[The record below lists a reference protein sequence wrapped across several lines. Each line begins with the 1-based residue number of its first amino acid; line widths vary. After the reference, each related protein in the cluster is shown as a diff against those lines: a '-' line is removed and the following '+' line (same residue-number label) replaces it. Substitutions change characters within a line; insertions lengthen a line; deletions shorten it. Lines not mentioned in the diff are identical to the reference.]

1 MCFLNWNNIPCELYT
16 GWRATF
22 SLRQVY
28 EYTIDSFCSFTSF
41 EKKIQKEI
49 LAQRMPNM
57 GIFFFFL
64 SVLSYIFI
72 SYEYSKNRTRMLG
85 NSVHEILI
93 LKSIRFPGFI
103 FKSLQESL
111 LGAFF
116 PAFTSDAANTL
127 TGVNE
132 LLPLWA
138 KAGSETS
145 NIVPQVLWQSALNA
159 AFAAWLLSPP
169 RSLKTRLSRVSA
181 GYPPLFTTTLLSF
194 LLHSSMLCDRT
205 ITITPELA
213 CFAPPWLQRA

>member
-1 MCFLNWNNIPCELYT
+1 MSYILVEEQLSPSDKSMNIQLTVFVALYP
-16 GWRATF
+16 
-22 SLRQVY
+22 LRKRY
-28 EYTIDSFCSFTSF
+28 R
-41 EKKIQKEI
+41 KKFWHNVCQTWEF
-49 LAQRMPNM
+49 
-57 GIFFFFL
+57 FFFFL

-132 LLPLWA
+132 LLPL
-138 KAGSETS
+138 
-145 NIVPQVLWQSALNA
+145 
-159 AFAAWLLSPP
+159 
-169 RSLKTRLSRVSA
+169 
-181 GYPPLFTTTLLSF
+181 
-194 LLHSSMLCDRT
+194 
-205 ITITPELA
+205 
-213 CFAPPWLQRA
+213 